1 MSILKAEPSDSIY
14 QSFEF
19 FKYFQLR
26 FFYQITFVEHPYVSG
41 MARPEECTVFTTQNF
56 SVQAPGSRASK
67 ESRADSQL
75 IQEGPEDF
83 LEEAGFELRPQG
95 LVGAVRPIREEW

>member
-26 FFYQITFVEHPYVSG
+26 FFYQITFVEHLYVSG
-41 MARPEECTVFTTQNF
+41 MARPKECSLYHPKLLSPSTREQ
-56 SVQAPGSRASK
+56 SIQGVQSGLPAYPGGSGR
-67 ESRADSQL
+67 L
-75 IQEGPEDF
+75 PG
-83 LEEAGFELRPQG
+83 GG
-95 LVGAVRPIREEW
+95 GV